1 MNVLLKAWLLTDN
14 NEKIKKILGMKIKKK
29 LLCFCFFSHVWC
41 IHMGTYVF
49 NVYITMQQLL
59 MLYIFY
65 DNKPN
70 NANIFNV
77 NILNAVN
84 RLTACLCGEKYP

>member
-1 MNVLLKAWLLTDN
+1 MRM
-14 NEKIKKILGMKIKKK
+14 E
-29 LLCFCFFSHVWC
+29 
-41 IHMGTYVF
+41 TYIF

-70 NANIFNV
+70 NANILNV
-77 NILNAVN
+77 GD
-84 RLTACLCGEKYP
+84 RLSACLCGKNYPYQ